1 METSNKS
8 TSVDDASKR
17 DDPVAEVAPPF
28 CREAWPF
35 HWITRTSGRY
45 FQVMEKTLKPL
56 GLDVAQWRVLMCL
69 DAVGGRSVSEIA
81 DICVIKLNTTTK
93 VVQRLLGDGLVVCR
107 SARRDA
113 RVTEVRLTPEGL
125 VLQTRAR
132 AEAEI
137 VFARAFSGLDPAEVA
152 VADAVLERI
161 FQSLGAP

>member
-1 METSNKS
+1 MVTSNNS
-8 TSVDDASKR
+8 ATMDDASKQ
-17 DDPVAEVAPPF
+17 DTPDAEVAPPF
-28 CREAWPF
+28 RKEAWPF

-69 DAVGGRSVSEIA
+69 DPVGGRSVSEIA

-93 VVQRLLGDGLVVCR
+93 IVQRLLAEGLVACS

-113 RVTEVRLTPEGL
+113 RVTEVRLTPRGL
-125 VLQTRAR
+125 ELQTRAR
-132 AEAEI
+132 AEAET
-137 VFARAFSGLDPAEVA
+137 VFARAFAGLDPADVA

-161 FQSLGAP
+161 FQNLGVP

>member
-1 METSNKS
+1 MMVSNNPAP
-8 TSVDDASKR
+8 VDEGSEVG
-17 DDPVAEVAPPF
+17 DPAGDTAPPF
-28 CREAWPF
+28 RKEAWPF

-56 GLDVAQWRVLMCL
+56 GLDIAQWRVLMCL
-69 DAVGGRSVSEIA
+69 DVVGGRSVSEIA

-93 VVQRLLGDGLVVCR
+93 IVQRLQADGLVVCR

-113 RVTEVRLTPEGL
+113 RVTEVRLSPDGL
-125 VLQTRAR
+125 ALQTRAR
-132 AEAEI
+132 AEAEV

-161 FQSLGAP
+161 FLRLGPP